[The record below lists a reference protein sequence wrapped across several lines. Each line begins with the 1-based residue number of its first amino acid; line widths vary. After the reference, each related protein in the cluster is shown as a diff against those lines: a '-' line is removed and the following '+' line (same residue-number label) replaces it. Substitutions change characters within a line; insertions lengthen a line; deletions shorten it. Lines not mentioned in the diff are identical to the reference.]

1 MTRGASGFYV
11 SSAVEG
17 GSYVLWL
24 LVDGWQETIYEV
36 ENFLREKEG
45 DSEGKRV
52 RTQLAW

>member
-1 MTRGASGFYV
+1 MDFYV

-52 RTQLAW
+52 RTQLGW